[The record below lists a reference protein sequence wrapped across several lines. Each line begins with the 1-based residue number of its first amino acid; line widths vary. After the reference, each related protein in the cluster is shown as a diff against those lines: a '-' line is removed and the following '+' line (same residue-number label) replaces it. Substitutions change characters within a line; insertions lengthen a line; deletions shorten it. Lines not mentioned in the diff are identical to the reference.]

1 MVVAERHEAGCFEL
15 YEERIG
21 QWRSLPLAWSNE
33 TTAKG
38 FLNHPELT
46 MAVLAQRWVFDQ
58 RSVFDRMTGAAA
70 LDPVTY
76 EEVKKDDK
84 ATGEAV
90 VVVVIVAICSA
101 IGAFWHGALAI
112 AAAPI
117 SAILTWLVWTAIT
130 YVIGDKLLGSRAT
143 WPELLRTIGFAQ
155 SPGVFMILGVIPILG
170 GLLRLIV
177 AIWML
182 VAGIVAIRTALSF
195 STGKAVLTALLCWGV
210 LMGLAYITRGGDWF
224 RM

>member
-1 MVVAERHEAGCFEL
+1 
-15 YEERIG
+15 
-21 QWRSLPLAWSNE
+21 
-33 TTAKG
+33 
-38 FLNHPELT
+38 

-76 EEVKKDDK
+76 EEVERDPK

-90 VVVVIVAICSA
+90 VVVVIVAICST

-112 AAAPI
+112 AAAPL
-117 SAILTWLVWTAIT
+117 SAIVTWLVWTAIT
-130 YVIGDKLLGSRAT
+130 YVIGDKLLGSKAT
-143 WPELLRTIGFAQ
+143 WGELLRTIGFAQ
-155 SPGVFMILGVIPILG
+155 SPGVFMILGIIPILG

-182 VAGIVAIRTALSF
+182 IAGVIAIRTSLRF
-195 STGKAVLTALLCWGV
+195 STGKAVLTALLCWAT
-210 LMGLAYITRGGDWF
+210 LMGLAYITRGGNWF
-224 RM
+224 RV